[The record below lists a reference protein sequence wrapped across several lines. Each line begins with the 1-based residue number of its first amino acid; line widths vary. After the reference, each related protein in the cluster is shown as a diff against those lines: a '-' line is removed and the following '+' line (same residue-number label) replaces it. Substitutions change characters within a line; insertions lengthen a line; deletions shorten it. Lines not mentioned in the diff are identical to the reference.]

1 MSHIRCD
8 FQLLWPAIGDNKY
21 RRDDIIVPWEDV
33 SKGSL
38 GKWQWWDRDNS
49 TLLITWPGR
58 PTWYDKQNVDA
69 SNYYTNFT
77 EPFHNLIKPYLGLD
91 RLYDYRRGALHVDA
105 IEIRKYNFSKGN
117 TWILI
122 DKFYFSKDS
131 HSDLKL
137 TNLIFNSQGIT
148 FSNFDGNPNLN
159 AWDSKN
165 FMIFDLNH
173 PSWKDVE
180 GIGIRLAESDN
191 NNLDIFA
198 NGDFVT
204 EERRFD
210 FRFDPKLNLMTR
222 QNKPKNLIDIHN
234 YNENNRLLSIS
245 ANLINQRNYPNYY
258 ESPQNHNG
266 FVYWPIANLPEPK
279 INDVIIKPIN
289 LLDSN
294 KNNLTMNINYMGY
307 FPIDQMEEWY
317 YNKKTDENYYY
328 DYKHFWQISDSIS
341 FSILLDENHNADFDN
356 FNLEFYAKDSRR
368 YEQKYIEESPL
379 TGEIIK
385 VYEEKRIYTSD
396 NISIITGEGFLE
408 STDIEE
414 NSFSADNFYDYLQIT
429 SFDKINNYNDLY
441 LYLENI
447 PFNFFNL
454 DEANITNQNVHQK
467 YPLASIFNSI
477 NFLKKKIE
485 FNLGQHMAI
494 LSRADI
500 QSFYLAMQNKLQSYY
515 IDLVSNE
522 MIILDET
529 TENINRCNDLIK
541 EISDKQKHIKPSCLK
556 IEAFNIDINSIDIT
570 LFNSLKNKEI
580 DLSNNISMLN
590 NKLKID
596 FKLQDYIEFDEELFV
611 KWFLKIKPKKIQ
623 FDPNISQANIGDNFI
638 LLNNTAILNDIKNA
652 TVIFG
657 NYTYKIINKI
667 RNKIILSENIA
678 SEFTD
683 AYIINNNFEPILME
697 LDVNWQKLY
706 MPNIIPAKLNVKKQA
721 KIEKIETQTKI
732 KEDTFSTFI
741 GSKTKKDEIIW

>member
-1 MSHIRCD
+1 
-8 FQLLWPAIGDNKY
+8 
-21 RRDDIIVPWEDV
+21 
-33 SKGSL
+33 
-38 GKWQWWDRDNS
+38 
-49 TLLITWPGR
+49 
-58 PTWYDKQNVDA
+58 
-69 SNYYTNFT
+69 
-77 EPFHNLIKPYLGLD
+77 
-91 RLYDYRRGALHVDA
+91 
-105 IEIRKYNFSKGN
+105 
-117 TWILI
+117 
-122 DKFYFSKDS
+122 
-131 HSDLKL
+131 
-137 TNLIFNSQGIT
+137 
-148 FSNFDGNPNLN
+148 
-159 AWDSKN
+159 
-165 FMIFDLNH
+165 
-173 PSWKDVE
+173 
-180 GIGIRLAESDN
+180 
-191 NNLDIFA
+191 
-198 NGDFVT
+198 
-204 EERRFD
+204 
-210 FRFDPKLNLMTR
+210 
-222 QNKPKNLIDIHN
+222 
-234 YNENNRLLSIS
+234 
-245 ANLINQRNYPNYY
+245 
-258 ESPQNHNG
+258 
-266 FVYWPIANLPEPK
+266 
-279 INDVIIKPIN
+279 
-289 LLDSN
+289 
-294 KNNLTMNINYMGY
+294 
-307 FPIDQMEEWY
+307 
-317 YNKKTDENYYY
+317 
-328 DYKHFWQISDSIS
+328 
-341 FSILLDENHNADFDN
+341 
-356 FNLEFYAKDSRR
+356 
-368 YEQKYIEESPL
+368 
-379 TGEIIK
+379 
-385 VYEEKRIYTSD
+385 
-396 NISIITGEGFLE
+396 
-408 STDIEE
+408 
-414 NSFSADNFYDYLQIT
+414 
-429 SFDKINNYNDLY
+429 
-441 LYLENI
+441 
-447 PFNFFNL
+447 
-454 DEANITNQNVHQK
+454 
-467 YPLASIFNSI
+467 
-477 NFLKKKIE
+477 
-485 FNLGQHMAI
+485 MAI